1 MTILKRLLVPI
12 FIIANFAACTAADTE
27 TSIIRNTPDDEP
39 TYSQYSLSGSTLPST
54 CTATIVGQGT
64 YSQGQEANLSIANV
78 KSLNPDT
85 VCIFED
91 ITVAFGSNISDLTK
105 HLYHCSIKENRSY
118 KTIESECTLDMMS
131 DTHIKWIFKSLT
143 DTTIPPHEQS
153 SSVRSLEHIPNSNTK
168 PRPTPNYRDPTPT
181 PNYMDPTPIPNFLLV
196 EYNTETYPHA
206 HEAAYYE
213 LDQNYNGKPTW
224 KCSTCSPFKSVYYIF
239 WDNTLERWLIQDG
252 PPSEDWRAFAYS
264 DLDSTWPWQQ
274 VWISDSPEFIPVISQ
289 VFARPSPT
297 PTPTP
302 TPIPNFLL
310 VEYNTET
317 YPHAYEAAY
326 YELDQN
332 YNGKPTWKCNCSQY
346 RKSGSYIFWD
356 KLYERWVIQDGPP
369 SEDWRA
375 FAYSDLDSTW
385 PWQQVWISDS
395 PELIPVISQVFDDL
409 IIANLPATSTPT
421 EAVQPNIITDFQF
434 EPGIIPEWLLVE
446 QQPNPF
452 YDYYD
457 SYDGYYQYDGD
468 HNGHPIWKKPSCRP
482 NIDDGTYD
490 MRKDK
495 SSDIA
500 IVDCYIFRHVVDWN
514 QIMENAL
521 ATNNQLVPS
530 NSFDPEQLFWLLT
543 YKSPDEDLEHII
555 DPEFTF
561 GYSPWAGYWGV
572 SDTYN
577 SAPWDI
583 DQRTNRKITPILISP
598 DLGDSEQV
606 WRGTYLDHYQESDTS
621 IFYQE
626 SLPKPHV
633 KHIESIITET
643 NDLLFQT
650 MGWKM
655 ATEPDIYLIS
665 NYKDFAI
672 VENFL
677 NVSVEGFEAGGFQLS
692 SCRPNPYSEDPCNGG
707 IYLNLDA
714 GNGVDDI
721 SWHKSLVAHEYTH
734 FYVRQFLSNRQ
745 DTIPIWFN
753 EGLAMWIA
761 HQIRPEALGDDAI
774 DAYHSR
780 DLIPLQD
787 LESNKDWNARTG
799 NKVAIQYSESG
810 MAIEYFINQFGTN
823 KLADIFTDTSRGGS
837 INRAFETNTGITYQA
852 FENNFFEWLG
862 TLSNDNQYTK
872 HHPYS

>member
-143 DTTIPPHEQS
+143 DTTSPPHEQS

-181 PNYMDPTPIPNFLLV
+181 PNYMD
-196 EYNTETYPHA
+196 
-206 HEAAYYE
+206 
-213 LDQNYNGKPTW
+213 
-224 KCSTCSPFKSVYYIF
+224 
-239 WDNTLERWLIQDG
+239 
-252 PPSEDWRAFAYS
+252 
-264 DLDSTWPWQQ
+264 
-274 VWISDSPEFIPVISQ
+274 
-289 VFARPSPT
+289 
-297 PTPTP
+297 P